1 MAESRPRGAVVGPF
15 SGPRAAWGEHLER
28 AAAVHGAVDWEL
40 YDDRGEAETARRIAE
55 AVVAEGRH
63 ALVIGHFNSAGARA
77 ALPVYRAGGLPVLLP
92 LATTPDLLT
101 DSAGTVLRWCPD
113 DRAQATSLLAAVRSA
128 GHTRIA
134 VTHDGTAYGE
144 GLARLVREAWPG
156 DAGARVAAAAGAGPG
171 SDGGRAPGPTAGAG
185 PGSDGGRAPG
195 PTAGAGPGSG
205 LAAGAVALP
214 KGPVVSDGS
223 GPATGAVPDGVVTG
237 LVTGLAASLAGPR
250 DAQADPAGSAGGD
263 RVPVVSYGGGRPD
276 VTAASSGVEGP
287 VPVPAESALVVRGG
301 PVGAVRASAP
311 APVPEIVDGPQ
322 DAADLTD
329 LTGLSALVV
338 CGTHGGAAR
347 VGREW
352 RAGGFGGELYFTDD
366 CAVEEFSELLGDA
379 SRAAKVARM
388 RGGPEVHVTAAF
400 AAATRALAEDPERT
414 GRALLAAVRAHAD
427 RGFTALGEPVEGSVG
442 WDISPVP
449 PPPRAPSG
457 GGGHQGRAYD
467 VLVVGAGVVGAATA
481 AALARQ
487 GARVALVAPMDGRRD
502 HATAWSGG
510 LVRAFEADPYLRGL
524 ALRSH
529 QLAWGPAALVPGPYG
544 FVPTGSLVLCGDADL
559 DQAEKGVAE
568 LNGAG
573 VPAELLAPGTLRE
586 RFPGLAV
593 DGVTAAVWEPE
604 GGYADPPRTARVY
617 RDRALAHGAVLLPAR
632 VRELVAPPG
641 ADRVRVLLEPGGPV
655 DALAVVLA
663 AGSGTGAIAGH
674 RLSGS
679 DAGRTKSIRYG
690 FFHHPDTAGL
700 PTVVDMVTGVWGR
713 PQVTG
718 EAAGGY
724 MAGRPVDEWDVPAG
738 GEDTLTDE
746 HVAYIREGAST
757 RWPWLADPAT
767 RFLGGRQG
775 VDLYTPHSL
784 PHLGRERSG
793 SRIVLATGWS
803 GAGFKTAPAAAELAA
818 AEALDA
824 LAGT

>member
-1 MAESRPRGAVVGPF
+1 VGVESDVADAAGDESGLPRGAVVGPF

-28 AAAVHGAVDWEL
+28 AAALHGAVNWEL
-40 YDDRGEAETARRIAE
+40 YDDRGEAETSRQIAE

-63 ALVIGHFNSAGARA
+63 TLVIGHFNSAGARA
-77 ALPVYRAGGLPVLLP
+77 ALPLYRAGGLPVLLP
-92 LATTPDLLT
+92 LATTPDLLA

-113 DRAQATSLLAAVRSA
+113 DRAQAADLLAAVGAA

-144 GLARLVREAWPG
+144 GLARLVRDAWPA
-156 DAGARVAAAAGAGPG
+156 DAGSGAGP
-171 SDGGRAPGPTAGAG
+171 AGPTAGL
-185 PGSDGGRAPG
+185 
-195 PTAGAGPGSG
+195 GSG
-205 LAAGAVALP
+205 RVPA
-214 KGPVVSDGS
+214 GPVVSDGS
-223 GPATGAVPDGVVTG
+223 GPATGAMPGVG
-237 LVTGLAASLAGPR
+237 PLAAGRPSGGGPER
-250 DAQADPAGSAGGD
+250 ASEAGSG
-263 RVPVVSYGGGRPD
+263 PD
-276 VTAASSGVEGP
+276 ILSGPGSDAA
-287 VPVPAESALVVRGG
+287 
-301 PVGAVRASAP
+301 AP
-311 APVPEIVDGPQ
+311 ASP
-322 DAADLTD
+322 T
-329 LTGLSALVV
+329 ALVV

-352 RAGGFGGELYFTDD
+352 RESGFGGDLYFTDD
-366 CAVEEFSELLGDA
+366 CAVDEFSELLGDA
-379 SRAAKVARM
+379 HRGAARVARM
-388 RGGPEVHVTAAF
+388 RGGPETHVMAAF
-400 AAATRALAEDPERT
+400 AAATQALTEDPERT
-414 GRALLAAVRAHAD
+414 GRILLAAVRAHAD
-427 RGFTALGEPVEGSVG
+427 RAFTAGGEPVEGSVG
-442 WDISPVP
+442 WDFVPVP
-449 PPPRAPSG
+449 VSVPVPAPVPAPAPST
-457 GGGHQGRAYD
+457 GGGHPGRAYD
-467 VLVVGAGVVGAATA
+467 VIVVGAGVVGSATA
-481 AALARQ
+481 AVLARQ

-529 QLAWGPAALVPGPYG
+529 QLAWGPAAHVPGPYG

-559 DQAEKGVAE
+559 EQAEKGVAE
-568 LNGAG
+568 LNGSG
-573 VPAELLAPGTLRE
+573 VPAELLTPGALRE
-586 RFPGLAV
+586 RFSGLAV

-617 RDRALAHGAVLLPAR
+617 RDRALAHGARLLPAR

-655 DALAVVLA
+655 EALAVVLA

-738 GEDTLTDE
+738 GDDTLTDE
-746 HVAYIREGAST
+746 HVAYIRQGAAE
-757 RWPWLADPAT
+757 RWPWLADPAA

-818 AEALDA
+818 AEALDVLSGA
-824 LAGT
+824 

>member
-1 MAESRPRGAVVGPF
+1 MAEALEGVGAVGAGARSPGAGPGGTGAGYPRSGGRPVPAESAPPEPVPAESVPAESAPAESVPAEPVPAEIVPAESAGAESSLPRGAVVGPF

-28 AAAVHGAVDWEL
+28 AAALYGDVNWEL
-40 YDDRGEAETARRIAE
+40 YDDRGEAETARQIAE

-63 ALVIGHFNSAGARA
+63 TLVIGHFNSAGARA
-77 ALPVYRAGGLPVLLP
+77 ALPVYRSGGLPVLLP
-92 LATTPDLLT
+92 LATTPDLLA
-101 DSAGTVLRWCPD
+101 DCGGTVLRWCPD
-113 DRAQATSLLAAVRSA
+113 DRAQAADLLAAVGAA
-128 GHTRIA
+128 GHTRIV

-144 GLARLVREAWPG
+144 GLARLVR
-156 DAGARVAAAAGAGPG
+156 DAGQPAA
-171 SDGGRAPGPTAGAG
+171 T
-185 PGSDGGRAPG
+185 
-195 PTAGAGPGSG
+195 G
-205 LAAGAVALP
+205 LPA
-214 KGPVVSDGS
+214 GPVVSDGS
-223 GPATGAVPDGVVTG
+223 GPATGALPG
-237 LVTGLAASLAGPR
+237 AGPLATGFR
-250 DAQADPAGSAGGD
+250 TSAGA
-263 RVPVVSYGGGRPD
+263 P
-276 VTAASSGVEGP
+276 E
-287 VPVPAESALVVRGG
+287 LV
-301 PVGAVRASAP
+301 SAP
-311 APVPEIVDGPQ
+311 GA
-322 DAADLTD
+322 DAAALT
-329 LTGLSALVV
+329 ALVV

-352 RAGGFGGELYFTDD
+352 RDAGFEGELYFTDD
-366 CAVEEFSELLGDA
+366 CAVDEFSELLGDA
-379 SRAAKVARM
+379 NRGARVARM
-388 RGGPEVHVTAAF
+388 RGGPEAHVTAAF
-400 AAATRALAEDPERT
+400 AAATAALTENPERT
-414 GRALLAAVRAHAD
+414 GRILLSAVRAHAD
-427 RGFTALGEPVEGSVG
+427 RAFTALGEPVEGSVG
-442 WDISPVP
+442 WDLDPVP
-449 PPPRAPSG
+449 VRASPSPG
-457 GGGHQGRAYD
+457 GAGHRGRAYD
-467 VLVVGAGVVGAATA
+467 VIVVGAGVVGAATA
-481 AALARQ
+481 AVLARQ

-544 FVPTGSLVLCGDADL
+544 FVPTGSLVLCGEADL

-573 VPAELLAPGTLRE
+573 VPAELLEPGMVRE

-593 DGVTAAVWEPE
+593 DGVSAAVWEPE

-617 RDRALAHGAVLLPAR
+617 RDRALAHGARLLPAR

-655 DALAVVLA
+655 EALAVVLA

-713 PQVTG
+713 PQITG

-746 HVAYIREGAST
+746 HVAYIRQGAAA

-784 PHLGRERSG
+784 PHLGRERSD

-818 AEALDA
+818 AEALDV
-824 LAGT
+824 LSTT

>member
-1 MAESRPRGAVVGPF
+1 MAESELPRGAVVGPF

-28 AAAVHGAVDWEL
+28 AAALHGAVNWEL
-40 YDDRGEAETARRIAE
+40 YDDRGEAETARQIAE

-63 ALVIGHFNSAGARA
+63 TLVIGHFNSAGARA
-77 ALPVYRAGGLPVLLP
+77 ALPVYRKGGLPVLLP
-92 LATTPDLLT
+92 LATTPDLLA

-113 DRAQATSLLAAVRSA
+113 DRAQATDLLRAVGAA

-144 GLARLVREAWPG
+144 GLARLVRDAWPLV
-156 DAGARVAAAAGAGPG
+156 AREPGPAADAGPG
-171 SDGGRAPGPTAGAG
+171 GGGGRVPTGPG
-185 PGSDGGRAPG
+185 GSDGVPLQ
-195 PTAGAGPGSG
+195 GAVGSMRRFG
-205 LAAGAVALP
+205 LAVGSPAGVPA
-214 KGPVVSDGS
+214 GPVVSDGS
-223 GPATGAVPDGVVTG
+223 GPATGAVPGVGPLATGVT
-237 LVTGLAASLAGPR
+237 TGVAGSVAGPL
-250 DAQADPAGSAGGD
+250 PS
-263 RVPVVSYGGGRPD
+263 
-276 VTAASSGVEGP
+276 
-287 VPVPAESALVVRGG
+287 VPAPDIVSE
-301 PVGAVRASAP
+301 PGA
-311 APVPEIVDGPQ
+311 
-322 DAADLTD
+322 DAAALT
-329 LTGLSALVV
+329 ALVV

-352 RAGGFGGELYFTDD
+352 REAGFGGELYFTDD
-366 CAVEEFSELLGDA
+366 CAVDEFSELLGDA
-379 SRAAKVARM
+379 NRGARVARM
-388 RGGPEVHVTAAF
+388 RGGPETHVMAAF
-400 AAATRALAEDPERT
+400 AAATQALTEDPERT
-414 GRALLAAVRAHAD
+414 GRVLLAAVRAHAD
-427 RGFTALGEPVEGSVG
+427 RAFTALGEPVEGSVG
-442 WDISPVP
+442 WDFVPVP
-449 PPPRAPSG
+449 APVAASVSPA
-457 GGGHQGRAYD
+457 GGHRGRAYD
-467 VLVVGAGVVGAATA
+467 VIVVGAGVVGAATA
-481 AALARQ
+481 AVLARQ

-529 QLAWGPAALVPGPYG
+529 QLAWGPAALAPGPYG
-544 FVPTGSLVLCGDADL
+544 FVPTGSLVLCGGADL

-573 VPAELLAPGTLRE
+573 VPAELLAPEVLRE

-617 RDRALAHGAVLLPAR
+617 RDRALAHGARLLPAR

-655 DALAVVLA
+655 EALAVVLA

-738 GEDTLTDE
+738 GDDTLTDE
-746 HVAYIREGAST
+746 HVAYIRQGAAE

-784 PHLGRERSG
+784 PHLGRERSD

-818 AEALDA
+818 AEALDV
-824 LAGT
+824 LAGG

>member
-1 MAESRPRGAVVGPF
+1 MAESVGGAGARSEGAGASRPGGGSSSLPRGAVVGPF
-15 SGPRAAWGEHLER
+15 SGTRAAWGEHLER
-28 AAAVHGAVDWEL
+28 AAALYTDVDWEL
-40 YDDRGEAETARRIAE
+40 YDDRGEAETARQIAE

-63 ALVIGHFNSAGARA
+63 TLVIGHFNSAGARA
-77 ALPVYRAGGLPVLLP
+77 ALPVYRSGGLPVLLP
-92 LATTPDLLT
+92 LATTPDLLA
-101 DSAGTVLRWCPD
+101 DCGGTVLRWCPD
-113 DRAQATSLLAAVRSA
+113 DRAQAADLLAAMGAA

-144 GLARLVREAWPG
+144 GLARLVRDAWRP
-156 DAGARVAAAAGAGPG
+156 AAAG
-171 SDGGRAPGPTAGAG
+171 
-185 PGSDGGRAPG
+185 
-195 PTAGAGPGSG
+195 
-205 LAAGAVALP
+205 LP
-214 KGPVVSDGS
+214 AGPVVSDGS
-223 GPATGAVPDGVVTG
+223 GPATGALPSVEPLATG
-237 LVTGLAASLAGPR
+237 F
-250 DAQADPAGSAGGD
+250 
-263 RVPVVSYGGGRPD
+263 
-276 VTAASSGVEGP
+276 
-287 VPVPAESALVVRGG
+287 
-301 PVGAVRASAP
+301 RASAG
-311 APVPEIVDGPQ
+311 APEIVSGPGA
-322 DAADLTD
+322 DAAALT
-329 LTGLSALVV
+329 ALVV

-352 RAGGFGGELYFTDD
+352 REAGFGGELYFTDD
-366 CAVEEFSELLGDA
+366 CAVDEFSELLGDA
-379 SRAAKVARM
+379 NRGARVARM
-388 RGGPEVHVTAAF
+388 RGGPQTHVMAAF
-400 AAATRALAEDPERT
+400 AAAAAALTEDSGRT
-414 GRALLAAVRAHAD
+414 GRILLAAVRAHAD
-427 RGFTALGEPVEGSVG
+427 RAFTALGEPVEGSVG
-442 WDISPVP
+442 WDLVPVP
-449 PPPRAPSG
+449 EPVAAPAAPSSG
-457 GGGHQGRAYD
+457 GGGHRGRAYD
-467 VLVVGAGVVGAATA
+467 VIVVGAGVVGSATA
-481 AALARQ
+481 AVLARQ

-529 QLAWGPAALVPGPYG
+529 QLAWGPMAHTPGPYG
-544 FVPTGSLVLCGDADL
+544 FVPTGSLVLCGETDL

-573 VPAELLAPGTLRE
+573 VPGELWEPDVLRR

-593 DGVTAAVWEPE
+593 DGVSAAVWEPE

-617 RDRALAHGAVLLPAR
+617 RDRALAHGARLLPAR

-746 HVAYIREGAST
+746 HVAYIRQGAAT

-784 PHLGRERSG
+784 PHLGRERPD
-793 SRIVLATGWS
+793 SRVVLATGWS

-818 AEALDA
+818 AEALDV
-824 LAGT
+824 LSGT

>member
-1 MAESRPRGAVVGPF
+1 MAETVEGVAGAGAPSPGAGPGDTGAAYPRSGDRPASAESAGAASAPAESACVESSLPRGAVVGPF

-28 AAAVHGAVDWEL
+28 AAALYGDVNWEL
-40 YDDRGEAETARRIAE
+40 YDDRGEAETARQIAE

-63 ALVIGHFNSAGARA
+63 TLVIGHFNSAGARA
-77 ALPVYRAGGLPVLLP
+77 ALPVYRSGGLPVLLP
-92 LATTPDLLT
+92 LATTPDLLA
-101 DSAGTVLRWCPD
+101 DCGGTVLRWCPD
-113 DRAQATSLLAAVRSA
+113 DRAQAADLLAAVGTA

-144 GLARLVREAWPG
+144 GLARLVR
-156 DAGARVAAAAGAGPG
+156 DAGQPAAAG
-171 SDGGRAPGPTAGAG
+171 
-185 PGSDGGRAPG
+185 
-195 PTAGAGPGSG
+195 
-205 LAAGAVALP
+205 LP
-214 KGPVVSDGS
+214 AGPVVSDGS
-223 GPATGAVPDGVVTG
+223 GPATGALPG
-237 LVTGLAASLAGPR
+237 AGPLATGFR
-250 DAQADPAGSAGGD
+250 TSAGA
-263 RVPVVSYGGGRPD
+263 PD
-276 VTAASSGVEGP
+276 IV
-287 VPVPAESALVVRGG
+287 
-301 PVGAVRASAP
+301 SAP
-311 APVPEIVDGPQ
+311 GA
-322 DAADLTD
+322 DAAALT
-329 LTGLSALVV
+329 ALVV

-352 RAGGFGGELYFTDD
+352 REAGFEGELYFTDD
-366 CAVEEFSELLGDA
+366 CAVDEFSGLLGDA
-379 SRAAKVARM
+379 NRGARVARM
-388 RGGPEVHVTAAF
+388 RGGPEAHVMAAF
-400 AAATRALAEDPERT
+400 AAATAALTENPERT
-414 GRALLAAVRAHAD
+414 GRILLAAVRAHAD
-427 RGFTALGEPVEGSVG
+427 RAFTALGEPVEGSVG
-442 WDISPVP
+442 WDVVPVP
-449 PPPRAPSG
+449 VPSRTSPSPG
-457 GGGHQGRAYD
+457 GGGHRGRAYD
-467 VLVVGAGVVGAATA
+467 VIVVGAGVVGAATA
-481 AALARQ
+481 AVLARQ

-529 QLAWGPAALVPGPYG
+529 QLAWGPVALVPGPYG
-544 FVPTGSLVLCGDADL
+544 FVPTGSLVLCGETDL

-573 VPAELLAPGTLRE
+573 VPAELLEPGVVRE

-593 DGVTAAVWEPE
+593 DGVSAAVWEPE

-617 RDRALAHGAVLLPAR
+617 RDRALAHGARLLPAR

-655 DALAVVLA
+655 EALAVVLA

-746 HVAYIREGAST
+746 QVAYIRQGAAT

-784 PHLGRERSG
+784 PHLGRERPD
-793 SRIVLATGWS
+793 SRIVPATGWS

-818 AEALDA
+818 AEALDV
-824 LAGT
+824 LSTS

>member
-1 MAESRPRGAVVGPF
+1 MAEAIGGVGTGSPGFRARSASAEPAGAESVLPRGAVVGPF

-28 AAAVHGAVDWEL
+28 AAALYGDVNWEL
-40 YDDRGEAETARRIAE
+40 YDDRGEAETARQIAE

-63 ALVIGHFNSAGARA
+63 TLVIGHFNSAGARA
-77 ALPVYRAGGLPVLLP
+77 ALPVYRSGGLPVLLP
-92 LATTPDLLT
+92 LATTPDLLA
-101 DSAGTVLRWCPD
+101 DCGGTVLRWCPD
-113 DRAQATSLLAAVRSA
+113 DRAQAADLLAAVGAA

-144 GLARLVREAWPG
+144 GLARLVRDAWP
-156 DAGARVAAAAGAGPG
+156 AGEHARPGTAAG
-171 SDGGRAPGPTAGAG
+171 
-185 PGSDGGRAPG
+185 
-195 PTAGAGPGSG
+195 
-205 LAAGAVALP
+205 LP
-214 KGPVVSDGS
+214 AGPVVSDGS
-223 GPATGAVPDGVVTG
+223 GPATGALPGVGPLATG
-237 LVTGLAASLAGPR
+237 FRT
-250 DAQADPAGSAGGD
+250 PAGAPD
-263 RVPVVSYGGGRPD
+263 VVSSP
-276 VTAASSGVEGP
+276 
-287 VPVPAESALVVRGG
+287 
-301 PVGAVRASAP
+301 GA
-311 APVPEIVDGPQ
+311 
-322 DAADLTD
+322 DAAALT
-329 LTGLSALVV
+329 ALVV

-352 RAGGFGGELYFTDD
+352 REAGFDGELYFTDD
-366 CAVEEFSELLGDA
+366 CAVDEFSELLGDA
-379 SRAAKVARM
+379 DRDANPGANRGARVARM
-388 RGGPEVHVTAAF
+388 RGGPEAHVMAAF
-400 AAATRALAEDPERT
+400 AAATEALTENPERT
-414 GRALLAAVRAHAD
+414 GRILLSAVRAHAD
-427 RGFTALGEPVEGSVG
+427 RAFTALGEPVEGSVG
-442 WDISPVP
+442 WDFVPVP
-449 PPPRAPSG
+449 VPAPSRTSTSSG
-457 GGGHQGRAYD
+457 GGGGHRGRAYD
-467 VLVVGAGVVGAATA
+467 VIVVGAGVVGAATA
-481 AALARQ
+481 AVLARQ
-487 GARVALVAPMDGRRD
+487 GARVALVAPMDGCRD

-573 VPAELLAPGTLRE
+573 VPAELLEPGVLRE
-586 RFPGLAV
+586 RFPGLSV
-593 DGVTAAVWEPE
+593 DGVSAAVWEPE

-617 RDRALAHGAVLLPAR
+617 RDRALAHGARLLPAR

-655 DALAVVLA
+655 EALAVVLA

-713 PQVTG
+713 PQVSG

-746 HVAYIREGAST
+746 HVAYIRQGAAA

-784 PHLGRERSG
+784 PHLGRERPD

-818 AEALDA
+818 AEALDV
-824 LAGT
+824 LSST

>member
-1 MAESRPRGAVVGPF
+1 MAEPESADSGSGAVGAAGAESTLPRGAVVGPF

-28 AAAVHGAVDWEL
+28 AAALHGAVNWEL
-40 YDDRGEAETARRIAE
+40 YDDRGEAETARQIAE

-63 ALVIGHFNSAGARA
+63 TLVIGHFNSAGARA

-92 LATTPDLLT
+92 LATTPDLLA

-113 DRAQATSLLAAVRSA
+113 DRAQATDLLTAVGAA

-144 GLARLVREAWPG
+144 GLARLVRDAWH
-156 DAGARVAAAAGAGPG
+156 VAASGP
-171 SDGGRAPGPTAGAG
+171 R
-185 PGSDGGRAPG
+185 
-195 PTAGAGPGSG
+195 SG
-205 LAAGAVALP
+205 LPA
-214 KGPVVSDGS
+214 GPVVSDGS
-223 GPATGAVPDGVVTG
+223 GPATGAVPGVG
-237 LVTGLAASLAGPR
+237 PLASG
-250 DAQADPAGSAGGD
+250 AGG
-263 RVPVVSYGGGRPD
+263 VRP
-276 VTAASSGVEGP
+276 
-287 VPVPAESALVVRGG
+287 
-301 PVGAVRASAP
+301 P
-311 APVPEIVDGPQ
+311 APVPDIVPEPGA
-322 DAADLTD
+322 DAAALA
-329 LTGLSALVV
+329 ALVV

-352 RAGGFGGELYFTDD
+352 REAGFGGELYFTDD
-366 CAVEEFSELLGDA
+366 CAVDEFSELLGDA
-379 SRAAKVARM
+379 NRGAARVARM
-388 RGGPEVHVTAAF
+388 RGGPETHVMAAF
-400 AAATRALAEDPERT
+400 DAATRALTEDPERT
-414 GRALLAAVRAHAD
+414 GRILLAAVRAHAD
-427 RGFTALGEPVEGSVG
+427 RAFTATGEPVEGSVG
-442 WDISPVP
+442 WDFVPVP
-449 PPPRAPSG
+449 VPSRAPSQA
-457 GGGHQGRAYD
+457 GGHRGRAYD
-467 VLVVGAGVVGAATA
+467 VIVVGAGVVGAATA
-481 AALARQ
+481 AVLARQ

-510 LVRAFEADPYLRGL
+510 LVRAFEPDPYLRGL

-544 FVPTGSLVLCGDADL
+544 FVPTGSLVLCGDPDL
-559 DQAEKGVAE
+559 EQAEKGVAE

-573 VPAELLAPGTLRE
+573 VPAELLAPGALRE

-617 RDRALAHGAVLLPAR
+617 RDRALAHGARLLPAR

-655 DALAVVLA
+655 EALAVVLA

-738 GEDTLTDE
+738 GDDTLTDE
-746 HVAYIREGAST
+746 HVAYIRQGAAA

-784 PHLGRERSG
+784 PHLGRERSD

-818 AEALDA
+818 SEAMDILSGA
-824 LAGT
+824 